1 MTFEHISTQNLEAA
15 LRALQPLLGPQESAE
30 QDEDGFIEVLPARV
44 GFVPATVTVKE
55 VSILGRA
62 ESETQGWQSVV
73 LRQVNSWNEPPDYEY
88 MELGDPSPSFFGA
101 VSVLASEL
109 AAEMVSNSLSAW
121 AEDQAMKA
129 LDEMETAG

>member
-1 MTFEHISTQNLEAA
+1 
-15 LRALQPLLGPQESAE
+15 
-30 QDEDGFIEVLPARV
+30 
-44 GFVPATVTVKE
+44 VTVKE

>member
-62 ESETQGWQSVV
+62 E
-73 LRQVNSWNEPPDYEY
+73 
-88 MELGDPSPSFFGA
+88 
-101 VSVLASEL
+101 
-109 AAEMVSNSLSAW
+109 
-121 AEDQAMKA
+121 
-129 LDEMETAG
+129 